1 MARHRHGL
9 GVPLADVFR
18 FPETVNEVAARWV
31 AAMVVVLSLA
41 TVVSGEIWMLA
52 LLTYGF
58 AARVATGPTL
68 SPMGLVATRVIV
80 PLVGRRGRLTP
91 GPPKRFAQ
99 SVGLL
104 FSVVAMAL
112 YFGVDS
118 ATPYRAVL
126 GTLTMF
132 AALEAVFG
140 FCAGCFVFGLLMRW
154 GAIPESVC
162 QACRRLEAA

>member
-1 MARHRHGL
+1 MARHRDGL
-9 GVPLADVFR
+9 GVSGADLFR
-18 FPETVNEVAARWV
+18 FPDTVNEVAARWV

-41 TVVSGEIWMLA
+41 TVVSGELWMLA

-58 AARVATGPTL
+58 AARVAAGPTL

-104 FSVVAMAL
+104 LAIVAMAL

-118 ATPYRAVL
+118 PTPHRAVL

-140 FCAGCFVFGLLMRW
+140 FCAGCLAFSLLMRW
-154 GAIPESVC
+154 GVIPASVC
-162 QACRRLEAA
+162 QACQRLEAA